1 MANDIALLP
10 CSLLFG
16 ETKAALPLKPAFTSQ
31 TRRKAAFTRER
42 EASEIIVVF
51 SNSRTWVLSSFHQYQ
66 VVWKK
71 WKIVIDYISIICLG
85 IVFLG
90 FCCLL
95 SLFYPFEHDEVFVL
109 DDGGEVDLDLDNY
122 ERFLDVTLTR
132 DNNIATGKIYQSV
145 LDKEGIGN
153 YLGKTIQVVP
163 HINAIKTWIESVSL
177 IPVDRK
183 EGPADVY
190 VIELG
195 GTVGK

>member
-1 MANDIALLP
+1 MRA
-10 CSLLFG
+10 SLLKLDLTF
-16 ETKAALPLKPAFTSQ
+16 LRPLILFVGRSGFAVEDESGAVDFHLG
-31 TRRKAAFTRER
+31 RCVA
-42 EASEIIVVF
+42 
-51 SNSRTWVLSSFHQYQ
+51 NRTT
-66 VVWKK
+66 
-71 WKIVIDYISIICLG
+71 
-85 IVFLG
+85 
-90 FCCLL
+90 LL
-95 SLFYPFEHDEVFVL
+95 
-109 DDGGEVDLDLDNY
+109 VDLDLDNY

-195 GTVGK
+195 GTHIDNTLQLPSAQRKANTQLSDCGKSSQARRNSTVNEVKQ